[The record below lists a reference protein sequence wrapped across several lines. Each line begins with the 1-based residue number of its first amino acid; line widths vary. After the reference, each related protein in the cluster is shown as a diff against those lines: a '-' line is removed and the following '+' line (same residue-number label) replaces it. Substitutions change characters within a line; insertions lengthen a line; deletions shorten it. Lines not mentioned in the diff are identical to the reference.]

1 MAYLHYEDKKDFIL
15 HLVNDTVVSY
25 PQAEE
30 SSLSFLSLESFGSGR
45 TRSGRKG
52 DNTLIY
58 PLPVSEGNS
67 SKLAL
72 CSGKDFNAVG
82 QSSPN
87 SFRAC
92 S

>member
-1 MAYLHYEDKKDFIL
+1 MAMAYLHYEDKKDFIL
-15 HLVNDTVVSY
+15 NSVNDTVVSY
-25 PQAEE
+25 AQTQE
-30 SSLSFLSLESFGSGR
+30 SSLSLESFDSGR
-45 TRSGRKG
+45 TWSGRKG
-52 DNTLIY
+52 DNTLVY
-58 PLPVSEGNS
+58 PLPVSGGNS